1 MKEKVYDVRGF
12 KFEDVLDESRKYS
25 TPIEKIK
32 YFKYVKKEWINN
44 PPELDPNGPW
54 AKPLD
59 ERLENEIVVLE
70 MELGAVRTKRT
81 GKVTLN
87 KNTYDTKD
95 LIWWK
100 GSEPMLV
107 YLFDLLNASGLIDQ
121 TQFDNRFALMAK
133 HFKNKNAKNF
143 DNKQLARV
151 YDRMRE
157 EGLFRKPK
165 VSSAQKIESIINE
178 IRDNL
183 DELEE

>member
-1 MKEKVYDVRGF
+1 MKKKLTKKGLPVEKLLERDNKSVLTYIEGIKDDFEKEKTIKEIIEY
-12 KFEDVLDESRKYS
+12 LDNCLLDRDIGK
-25 TPIEKIK
+25 PGPKLIDKLK
-32 YFKYVKKEWINN
+32 GLVQKK
-44 PPELDPNGPW
+44 
-54 AKPLD
+54 
-59 ERLENEIVVLE
+59 ENEIKEYRLE
-70 MELGAVRTKRT
+70 
-81 GKVTLN
+81 
-87 KNTYDTKD
+87 D

-121 TQFDNRFALMAK
+121 TQYDNRFALMAK